1 VWATQWSS
9 NPEEGSAPLTSA
21 AVFDRVLADVVVA
34 VHLAYLVFLPVG
46 GFLAWR
52 WRGIIPF
59 HLAAVAV
66 GLVSITIGFECPLT
80 VWERA
85 LRRRGGERPYTNGFI
100 DHYLTGHLYP
110 HGYDHVVQAL
120 IAACI
125 VISYVGLAARRVH
138 VSPAR

>member
-1 VWATQWSS
+1 
-9 NPEEGSAPLTSA
+9 
-21 AVFDRVLADVVVA
+21 VFDRVLADVVVV

-52 WRGIIPF
+52 WRGVIPF

-80 VWERA
+80 VWERS

-100 DHYLTGHLYP
+100 DHYLTGRVYP

-125 VISYVGLAARRVH
+125 VIAYAGLAARRMH
-138 VSPAR
+138 VSAAR